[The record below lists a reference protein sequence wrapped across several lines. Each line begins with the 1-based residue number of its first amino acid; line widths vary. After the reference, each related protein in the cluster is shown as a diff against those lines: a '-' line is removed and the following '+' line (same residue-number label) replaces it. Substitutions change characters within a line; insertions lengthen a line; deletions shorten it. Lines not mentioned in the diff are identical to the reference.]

1 MKGFRIPHFEYRIC
15 RGVLL
20 ALAVHSLCAPAQAAA
35 GRPTP
40 TPTPT
45 PRKLAGGFGRAPETE
60 APLESTPAA
69 QQPLGDAVRAS
80 REKARKEQKATVAIT
95 NRNLVTDPKKGKL
108 TTASPSKTPAR
119 PAPTPASPES
129 VGSPEP
135 AAPEQGEVYWRR
147 TLRTARERAA
157 RLKELVE
164 ELAAASKRLENDFY
178 TWDDGQYRDGVIKPA
193 WDKKR
198 EELEAARR
206 ELEDADRDLA
216 ELPERARKAG
226 ALPGWLREQ

>member
-1 MKGFRIPHFEYRIC
+1 MVF
-15 RGVLL
+15 
-20 ALAVHSLCAPAQAAA
+20 ALLCAPAHAAA
-35 GRPTP
+35 GKSTP

-60 APLESTPAA
+60 APPESTPAA

-108 TTASPSKTPAR
+108 TTASPAKTPAK
-119 PAPTPASPES
+119 ATPTPASPET
-129 VGSPEP
+129 VASPEP
-135 AAPEQGEVYWRR
+135 AAPEQGEVYWRQM
-147 TLRTARERAA
+147 LRTARERAA